1 LSAKEVFLDTE
12 RNLIWANQDDDED
25 GMGDA
30 VIRQKVKEMI
40 KKLNLLP

>member
-1 LSAKEVFLDTE
+1 LDTE

-30 VIRQKVKEMI
+30 VFRQKVKNNDHEA
-40 KKLNLLP
+40 NLLP